1 MGEHMKINLDAL
13 EDQIEKT
20 DYRPV
25 SAEKREKIEAL
36 IDRTKKTKNV
46 NIRITEL
53 DLARLRKISESNGI
67 PYQTLIAS
75 VLHKYVTNQL
85 VEEKD
90 ILRAMHL
97 VEKR

>member
-1 MGEHMKINLDAL
+1 MKINLDAL